1 MSPLA
6 ITSHVRSTLEQSTST
21 PEQASAGGAH
31 AAQRRGKVGLLV
43 LFRGA
48 TTLVSTGTA
57 LFKSVEVEEER
68 GIRRRPYRHTLLNS
82 LLHRHQAC

>member
-21 PEQASAGGAH
+21 PEQASAGGA
-31 AAQRRGKVGLLV
+31 AQRSDAAKLV
-43 LFRGA
+43 CSCFPRSDDTRLDRQ
-48 TTLVSTGTA
+48 LSR
-57 LFKSVEVEEER
+57 SVEVEEER